1 MIDLLKNKNAKNCL
15 LTIILKSVIYF
26 CWYLF
31 AVVFSIFIYDY
42 LSDTKIFICLIFI
55 CVIYLFRN
63 IFKYL
68 HNKDAS
74 NNYQNFK
81 HSIELNYFS
90 KIEKSNIYFNDIEL
104 KNVGK
109 MILDFSYRATKTLFD
124 IGEVVIPLILGLII
138 LYHRL
143 FQINVIISI
152 LSIIYLIFLVI
163 VRYKRIDVINI
174 HNYND
179 LLNNFINNFNTIR
192 KLRIFDFCLK
202 KLDENKDNDML
213 ILNKSNDE
221 NDIKFSNGMILYML
235 IILLMIFFNIK
246 NKIPVIK
253 LTCIPDIAKICETPS
268 S

>member
-1 MIDLLKNKNAKNCL
+1 MYMIDLLKNKNAKNCL

-109 MILDFSYRATKTLFD
+109 MILDFS
-124 IGEVVIPLILGLII
+124 
-138 LYHRL
+138 
-143 FQINVIISI
+143 
-152 LSIIYLIFLVI
+152 
-163 VRYKRIDVINI
+163 
-174 HNYND
+174 
-179 LLNNFINNFNTIR
+179 
-192 KLRIFDFCLK
+192 
-202 KLDENKDNDML
+202 
-213 ILNKSNDE
+213 
-221 NDIKFSNGMILYML
+221 
-235 IILLMIFFNIK
+235 
-246 NKIPVIK
+246 
-253 LTCIPDIAKICETPS
+253 
-268 S
+268 

>member
-1 MIDLLKNKNAKNCL
+1 MYMIDLLKNKNVKNCL

-42 LSDTKIFICLIFI
+42 LSDTKIFVCLIFI
-55 CVIYLFRN
+55 CIIYLFKN

-109 MILDFSYRATKTLFD
+109 MILDFSYRATKLY
-124 IGEVVIPLILGLII
+124 LILE
-138 LYHRL
+138 
-143 FQINVIISI
+143 
-152 LSIIYLIFLVI
+152 
-163 VRYKRIDVINI
+163 K
-174 HNYND
+174 
-179 LLNNFINNFNTIR
+179 
-192 KLRIFDFCLK
+192 
-202 KLDENKDNDML
+202 
-213 ILNKSNDE
+213 
-221 NDIKFSNGMILYML
+221 
-235 IILLMIFFNIK
+235 
-246 NKIPVIK
+246 
-253 LTCIPDIAKICETPS
+253 
-268 S
+268 